1 MKILLVEDDI
11 CITSALLEGLSAHNY
26 LVNTTENGQTGLDLA
41 KTFDYDVIL
50 LDVILP
56 GLDGITLCRQLRAQG
71 CQTPILILSAKAE
84 SGDRVVGLEA
94 GADDYVIK
102 PFEFSELLARIQ
114 ALLRRGRETSPA
126 VLEWGELSLNAQSQQ
141 VFYQG
146 QDIHLTPKEYG
157 LLELFLRNPH
167 QLFTRSAILDHLWA
181 LDKYPGEEAVNTH
194 IKVLRQ
200 KLKAAG
206 LTSRVIETVYGMGY
220 RLKST
225 QNSKHE
231 AAQPQMQASRAKT
244 HLSASERQEAEA
256 KVAESVAKVWELF
269 KVHWQD
275 QLNLLRQV
283 SNQLATGD
291 VDRALVKQANIAAH
305 RLVGALGTFGR
316 PEGTEVARRIETLL
330 TDDVEPDPST
340 ALHLSNLIERLR
352 QIIEGPGIE
361 PKPSKLPQVAIAQ
374 EKVMVVDDDP
384 QILAFLTKVLE
395 SLGLQVKTLEN
406 PQRLWE
412 VLEATA
418 PNLLILDI
426 EMPFLNG
433 IDLCQMIRNDSRWG
447 DIPILFLTAHTNPQ
461 TQHRVF
467 AAGAD
472 DYVAKPIVQTELV
485 TRVLNR
491 LERVR
496 GRLRQNGRDL
506 NETPESEV
514 RVHRRSQVPS
524 EFQPQVPYSLSS

>member
-50 LDVILP
+50 LDVMLP
-56 GLDGITLCRQLRAQG
+56 GLDGLTLCRQLRAQG

-84 SGDRVVGLEA
+84 SCDRVVGLEA

-102 PFEFSELLARIQ
+102 PFEFSELIARIQ

-126 VLEWGELSLNAQSQQ
+126 VLEWGDLRLNEQSQQ

-200 KLKAAG
+200 KLKTAG

-225 QNSKHE
+225 QNGKNEE
-231 AAQPQMQASRAKT
+231 AQFQTQTPRLKT

-256 KVAESVAKVWELF
+256 KVAESVAKVWEIF
-269 KVHWQD
+269 KAHWQD

-283 SNQLATGD
+283 SNQFAAGGTD
-291 VDRALVKQANIAAH
+291 EALLKQAIIAAH

-330 TDDVEPDPST
+330 TAEAAPDPST

-352 QIIEGPGIE
+352 QIIEGPCIE
-361 PKPSKLPQVAIAQ
+361 LKPFRSPPPVSITQ
-374 EKVMVVDDDP
+374 ETVLVVDDDP
-384 QILAFLTKVLE
+384 QILSVLTNVLE
-395 SLGLQVKTLEN
+395 PLGLQVKTLEN

-426 EMPFLNG
+426 EMPFFNG
-433 IDLCQMIRNDSRWG
+433 IDLCQMIRNDRRWG
-447 DIPILFLTAHTNPQ
+447 HIPILFLTAHANPQ

-472 DYVAKPIVQTELV
+472 DYVAKPIMPAELT

-491 LERVR
+491 LDRVR
-496 GRLRQNGRDL
+496 GRMRQNGQSWD
-506 NETPESEV
+506 EATESEV
-514 RVHRRSQVPS
+514 YQTSQIPAEHLS
-524 EFQPQVPYSLSS
+524 PVPYSLRS